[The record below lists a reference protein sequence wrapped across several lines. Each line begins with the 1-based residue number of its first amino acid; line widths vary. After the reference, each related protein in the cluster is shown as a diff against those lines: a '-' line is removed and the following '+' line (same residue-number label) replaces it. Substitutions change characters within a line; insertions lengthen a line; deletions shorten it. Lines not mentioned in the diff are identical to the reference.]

1 MHTIWK
7 GMISFGLVNIPV
19 KLYTATRD
27 HSISFRN
34 LCPEHHEPLKY
45 KRWCPKGEH
54 EVDYNEI
61 QKGYEISDEYVVIE
75 KEELDKL
82 KLESSS
88 TIDIDKFVNTAEV
101 PILAYD
107 KFYYVVP
114 KKGGQ
119 KAYSLLHEVLT
130 LTGNMA
136 IGKVVLRNKEYLVG
150 IKNYKKGM
158 ILITLRY
165 ADEIVDVD
173 KVLPEKLPEP
183 TEKEEDLAKT
193 LVDKLTS
200 NLTLSQYE
208 DRYRNRVQELVEK
221 KLKGESIEIEKVAE
235 VEETKDILD
244 ALEKSI
250 EQK

>member
-1 MHTIWK
+1 MRTIWK
-7 GMISFGLVNIPV
+7 GMIAFGLVNIPV

-27 HSISFRN
+27 HSVSFRN

-54 EVDYNEI
+54 EVDYNEM
-61 QKGYEISDEYVVIE
+61 QKGYEIGDTYVVIE

-82 KLESSS
+82 KLDSSS
-88 TIDIDKFVNTAEV
+88 TIDIDKFVDVAEV
-101 PILAYD
+101 PVLAYD
-107 KFYYVVP
+107 TYYYVVP
-114 KKGGQ
+114 DKGGE

-136 IGKVVLRNKEYLVG
+136 VGKVVLRSKEYVVG

-165 ADEIVDVD
+165 ADEIVDLD
-173 KVLPEKLPEP
+173 QVLSEELPEP
-183 TEKEEDLAKT
+183 SEKEEELAKM
-193 LVDKLTS
+193 LVEKLA
-200 NLTLSQYE
+200 NDLDLSEYE
-208 DRYRNRVQELVEK
+208 DRYRTRVQELVEK
-221 KLKGESIEIEKVAE
+221 KLKGESVEIEKVSE
-235 VEETKDILD
+235 VEKTKDILE

-250 EQK
+250 EK

>member
-1 MHTIWK
+1 
-7 GMISFGLVNIPV
+7 MIAFGLVNIPV

-27 HSISFRN
+27 HSVSFRN

-54 EVDYNEI
+54 EVDYNEM
-61 QKGYEISDEYVVIE
+61 QKGYEIGDTYVVIE

-82 KLESSS
+82 KLDSSS
-88 TIDIDKFVNTAEV
+88 TIDIDKFVDVAEV
-101 PILAYD
+101 PVLAYD
-107 KFYYVVP
+107 TYYYVVP
-114 KKGGQ
+114 DKGGE

-136 IGKVVLRNKEYLVG
+136 VGKVVLRSKEYVVG

-165 ADEIVDVD
+165 ADEIVDLD
-173 KVLPEKLPEP
+173 QVLSEELPEP
-183 TEKEEDLAKT
+183 SEKEEELAKM
-193 LVDKLTS
+193 LVEKLA
-200 NLTLSQYE
+200 NDLDLSEYE
-208 DRYRNRVQELVEK
+208 DRYRTRVQELVEK
-221 KLKGESIEIEKVAE
+221 KLKGESVEIEKVSE
-235 VEETKDILD
+235 VEKTKDILE

-250 EQK
+250 EK